1 MKLVIDRKKNSWLL
15 SKIELNKRLMIR
27 KESRLPNLRKKNYK
41 YTKVTTEMNINS
53 DSVKTY
59 SAIVVSYN
67 LALLL
72 N

>member
-1 MKLVIDRKKNSWLL
+1 
-15 SKIELNKRLMIR
+15 MIR

-53 DSVKTY
+53 HSVKTY
-59 SAIVVSYN
+59 RAIVVSYN